1 MNGDTDQTATAD
13 QAGRRQV
20 APIYAAG
27 FITAFGAH
35 AVAANL
41 GLYAVRHHSSLWE
54 LGLLLGVYDGAEV
67 VLKPVFGSLVDRRG
81 AKPVMV
87 GGLIA
92 FAVAS
97 AGFVLAGRPHWLGLA
112 RLAQGSAAAAFSPA
126 AGAAVASLGGQKR
139 TGRLFGGYGGAKGV
153 GYLLGPIA
161 GGALVVA
168 GGYTLLFSVLAVLA
182 GATAVFVAVA
192 VPAVKPTGRQR
203 STVAALVGQI
213 RRPEFWRPVL
223 VLAAAT
229 AALSTG
235 VGFLPLLGA
244 RHHLGPLATGALVS
258 LLAATAAVVQPWA
271 GRRHDTGRLPVD
283 ATSLALGAAAAG
295 LVVAVAFPG
304 AAGIAAAA
312 LLIGIG
318 VAVATP
324 VGFATLAAGAPPD
337 RLGRTMGAGEVGR
350 ELGDA
355 GGPVLVGALGPIGLG
370 AGLAALA
377 AALVVSAGVS
387 SPRLAGRRRTPTQ
400 SDLDPANREGP

>member
-1 MNGDTDQTATAD
+1 MKVDTDPTGTA
-13 QAGRRQV
+13 RHRQIT
-20 APIYAAG
+20 PIYAAG

-67 VLKPVFGSLVDRRG
+67 ILKPVFGSLVDRRG
-81 AKPVMV
+81 AKPVIV
-87 GGLIA
+87 AGLIA
-92 FAVAS
+92 FALAS

-126 AGAAVASLGGQKR
+126 AGAAIASLGGKKR
-139 TGRLFGGYGGAKGV
+139 TGRLFGGYGGAKGI

-161 GGALVVA
+161 GGALVLA
-168 GGYTLLFSVLAVLA
+168 GGYTLLFTLLA
-182 GATAVFVAVA
+182 GLAAATAVFVAVT
-192 VPAVKPTGRQR
+192 VPAMKPSGRQR
-203 STVAALVGQI
+203 STVAALISQV
-213 RRPEFWRPVL
+213 RLPTFWRPVL

-271 GRRHDTGRLPVD
+271 GRRHDSGRLPD
-283 ATSLALGAAAAG
+283 YATSLALGAAAAG
-295 LVVAVAFPG
+295 FLVAVALPH

-312 LLIGIG
+312 VLIGIG
-318 VAVATP
+318 VAAATP
-324 VGFATLAAGAPPD
+324 LGFAALAAGAPPD

-355 GGPVLVGALGPIGLG
+355 GGPVLVGALGPLGLG
-370 AGLAALA
+370 AALAALA
-377 AALVVSAGVS
+377 AALAMAAGLS
-387 SPRLAGRRRTPTQ
+387 SPRLSRRWETPNH
-400 SDLDPANREGP
+400 S

>member
-1 MNGDTDQTATAD
+1 VNGETDLTGTV
-13 QAGRRQV
+13 GRRQV
-20 APIYAAG
+20 IPIYGAG

-67 VLKPVFGSLVDRRG
+67 VLKPVFGSLVDRIG

-87 GGLIA
+87 GGLVA
-92 FAVAS
+92 FSMAS
-97 AGFVLAGRPHWLGLA
+97 SAFVLAGKPQWLGLA

-168 GGYTLLFSVLAVLA
+168 GGYSLLFTVLAVVA
-182 GATAVFVAVA
+182 AATAMLVSVA
-192 VPAVKPTGRQR
+192 VPAVRPAGRQR

-223 VLAAAT
+223 VLAAGT

-271 GRRHDTGRLPVD
+271 GRRHQPGSRRRRRW
-283 ATSLALGAAAAG
+283 
-295 LVVAVAFPG
+295 FPG
-304 AAGIAAAA
+304 SGGLPRRCRNRRGRAAH
-312 LLIGIG
+312 
-318 VAVATP
+318 
-324 VGFATLAAGAPPD
+324 
-337 RLGRTMGAGEVGR
+337 RCRS
-350 ELGDA
+350 
-355 GGPVLVGALGPIGLG
+355 GGSRPGWLRQ
-370 AGLAALA
+370 
-377 AALVVSAGVS
+377 S
-387 SPRLAGRRRTPTQ
+387 GRRRTPR
-400 SDLDPANREGP
+400 PAGPHDGRGRGGPRAG

>member
-1 MNGDTDQTATAD
+1 MNVDTDSTGTT
-13 QAGRRQV
+13 RHRQIT
-20 APIYAAG
+20 PIYAAG

-67 VLKPVFGSLVDRRG
+67 ILKPVFGSLVDRRG

-87 GGLIA
+87 AGLIA
-92 FAVAS
+92 FALAS
-97 AGFVLAGRPHWLGLA
+97 GGFVVAGRPHWLGLA

-126 AGAAVASLGGQKR
+126 AGAAVASLGAKKR

-161 GGALVVA
+161 GGALVLA
-168 GGYTLLFSVLAVLA
+168 GGYTLLFTVLA
-182 GATAVFVAVA
+182 GLAAATAVFVAVA
-192 VPAVKPTGRQR
+192 VPAMKPSGRQR
-203 STVAALVGQI
+203 STVAALISQI
-213 RRPEFWRPVL
+213 RLPQFWRPVL

-271 GRRHDTGRLPVD
+271 GRGHDSGRLPVD
-283 ATSLALGAAAAG
+283 ATSLALGVAAAG
-295 LVVAVAFPG
+295 FLVAVALPG
-304 AAGIAAAA
+304 AAGIAFAA

-324 VGFATLAAGAPPD
+324 LGFAALAAGAPPD

-355 GGPVLVGALGPIGLG
+355 GGPVLVGALGPLGIG

-377 AALVVSAGVS
+377 GTLVVCASLT
-387 SPRLAGRRRTPTQ
+387 SPRLNRYRRTP
-400 SDLDPANREGP
+400 NRTKIVPPV